1 MNCVLYSGTK
11 NASSWAMRAWLA
23 LREAGIE
30 FEERVVDIRRPQ
42 RFKNLEKVARFSP
55 PGAVPVL
62 VVDHQVIFDSLAI
75 MEFANECA
83 DGALLPR
90 EMMLRARARSL
101 MAWQHSGLSNICPRI
116 SFESA
121 FYPDKRELSEAEQ
134 TQVSFLFGVW
144 ENQLQQS
151 QGSFLCGALSLA
163 DLNFVPSLIR
173 ILRHHDN
180 VEMFPLVAA
189 WSDRLLRRE
198 SVQEW
203 MREAERL
210 PHVWYDDYLL
220 L

>member
-1 MNCVLYSGTK
+1 
-11 NASSWAMRAWLA
+11 
-23 LREAGIE
+23 
-30 FEERVVDIRRPQ
+30 
-42 RFKNLEKVARFSP
+42 
-55 PGAVPVL
+55 
-62 VVDHQVIFDSLAI
+62 